1 MLSFSAPARRPT
13 GQRLWL
19 AALFIAM
26 LGLAACGEVTV
37 SQIGTERQTQLRTVS
52 IADVGGRD
60 GQLFMR
66 ELRRRIHPNGA
77 DSPRYELRTTVSFS
91 ASTTLSVQGASSTL
105 KRASMTASFSLVDLE
120 SARAVLSDN
129 ITADATT
136 GTITSLYGQDRSEFH
151 ARERLAILLAQ
162 RTSTQLY
169 LHFLKQND

>member
-1 MLSFSAPARRPT
+1 MFS
-13 GQRLWL
+13 
-19 AALFIAM
+19 
-26 LGLAACGEVTV
+26 LAACGGVTV
-37 SQIGTERQTQLRTVS
+37 SQIGAERQMPLRTVS
-52 IADVGGRD
+52 IANVGGRD

-77 DSPRYELRTTVSFS
+77 DGARYELDATISFS

-105 KRASMTASFSLVDLE
+105 KRVSMTASFRLIDLE
-120 SARAVLSDN
+120 TGQAVLSDN

-162 RTSTQLY
+162 RTSNRLY